1 MQAARIVKT
10 IYLKATPE
18 TVWSYLTE
26 PDRLARW
33 FHESDTALDTVGKEY
48 KFLRDNPS
56 DKGPVICWG
65 EVLEVDKHNRLVHT
79 FTHEWLKGAITKV
92 EWALMAVEGGTQ
104 LTMTHFGL
112 DAMADGLFDELSGH
126 DKGWD
131 EGFIRLRQVAA
142 TY

>member
-1 MQAARIVKT
+1 MLEATIVKT

-18 TVWSYLTE
+18 TVWAYLTQ

-33 FHESDTALDTVGKEY
+33 FHESDTSLDEVGKKY
-48 KFLRDNPS
+48 KLLRDNPS

-65 EVLEVDKHNRLVHT
+65 DVLEVDAPNRLVHT
-79 FTHEWLKGAITKV
+79 FTHEWLKGAITTVKW
-92 EWALMAVEGGTQ
+92 ELMAVSGGTQ
-104 LTMTHFGL
+104 LTMTHWGL
-112 DAMADGLFDELSGH
+112 EAMQDGLFDELSGH